1 VSSSADPR
9 MPTNTTL
16 IKNRLVKIIC
26 AHTLPVMIYPH
37 PKKAST
43 INAHPLGP
51 LDFFAP
57 SLRVNFFL
65 GGARPSPP
73 GVADVGEGAALDA
86 ALLLIL

>member
-1 VSSSADPR
+1 MCTYPPIVIHPVQQS
-9 MPTNTTL
+9 L
-16 IKNRLVKIIC
+16 IM
-26 AHTLPVMIYPH
+26 TQ
-37 PKKAST
+37 
-43 INAHPLGP
+43 AHPLGP

-73 GVADVGEGAALDA
+73 GVVAVGEGAALDA

>member
-1 VSSSADPR
+1 
-9 MPTNTTL
+9 MPTNTAL
-16 IKNRLVKIIC
+16 IKNNSSKQYVHVPFRHDLSQAKK
-26 AHTLPVMIYPH
+26 PH
-37 PKKAST
+37 GH
-43 INAHPLGP
+43 AHPLGP

-73 GVADVGEGAALDA
+73 GVVAVGEGAALDA

>member
-1 VSSSADPR
+1 MSSSTDPR

-16 IKNRLVKIIC
+16 IKEPTRQNNMC
-26 AHTLPVMIYPH
+26 IYPSVVTYPPEKPFIVH
-37 PKKAST
+37 
-43 INAHPLGP
+43 AHPLGP

-73 GVADVGEGAALDA
+73 GGVAVGEGAALGA